1 MVPLDSSPPSGQ
13 GTGHPADA
21 PLNFVGGAAALPMEG
36 ELPIGTT
43 VIRELTAP
51 VTIDGIIAML
61 NDLTCVLRTLR
72 ARASPTSS

>member
-13 GTGHPADA
+13 ETGDPVDA
-21 PLNFVGGAAALPMEG
+21 PLSFVGGAAALPMEG
-36 ELPIGTT
+36 ELPTDTT
-43 VIRELTAP
+43 VTGELTAP
-51 VTIDGIIAML
+51 ATIDGIIAML